1 MADTA
6 VTIAANRVTYLSE
19 QERAA
24 TGYNVKYRVLYSDIA
39 YGTGSSDTVTMTLG
53 SSPTNWYIDKA
64 MVQIRTAFAG
74 TTALT
79 LIVGTTSSTA
89 AAIASAS
96 ILTAGMLPPAA
107 GVPVSTNL
115 KGTAAVSLVATA
127 TNATGGSPSALTAG
141 DLDIYLNIQNV
152 EALPR

>member
-6 VTIAANRVTYLSE
+6 ITIAATRTTPLSE

-24 TGYNVKYRVLYSDIA
+24 TGYNTKYRVLYSDIA

-53 SSPTNWYIDKA
+53 STPTNWYIDKA

-74 TTALT
+74 TTALA

-96 ILTAGMLPPAA
+96 VLTAGMLPPAA
-107 GVPVSTNL
+107 GAPVSTNL
-115 KGTAAVSLVATA
+115 KGTAAVSLVATF

-152 EALPR
+152 ADLSR